1 MPAALEGEEF
11 CTLKDLIMADANQF
25 HDRMLSLGLARV
37 SEAAALASAR
47 LIGRGDEK
55 AADQAAVNAMRDQLN
70 LLDIAGVVVIGEG
83 ERDEAPML
91 FIGEE
96 VGTGKGPAVD
106 IALDPLEGT
115 TLTAKDMPNALTVI
129 AMAPRGSLLH
139 APDVYMDKLAIGP
152 GFKPGTVTMA
162 MSPSERVSMLAAAKG
177 CSTEDITVC
186 VLERPR
192 HEAMIAELRATG
204 ASIRLITD
212 GDVAG
217 VMHCAEPDKTGIDMY
232 MGSGGAPEGV
242 LAAAALKC
250 MGGQFF
256 GKLLFRNEDEKARA
270 RKAGITNFDRVYT
283 RDDLVRGEVIFAA
296 TGVTS
301 GSLLQGIRREPGWVT
316 METILMRSKTGS
328 VRRIEYRTP
337 VK

>member
-1 MPAALEGEEF
+1 
-11 CTLKDLIMADANQF
+11 MADTSEFQ
-25 HDRMLSLGLARV
+25 DRLLSLGLARV
-37 SEAAALASAR
+37 SEAAALASAN
-47 LIGRGDEK
+47 LIGRGNEK

-70 LLDIAGVVVIGEG
+70 MLDIAGVVVIGEG

-96 VGTGKGPAVD
+96 VGTGRGPAVD

-129 AMAPRGSLLH
+129 AMAPRGTLLH
-139 APDVYMDKLAIGP
+139 APDVYMEKLAVGP
-152 GFKPGTVTMA
+152 GFRRGVVTLD
-162 MSPSERVSMLAAAKG
+162 MSPAERVSALATSKG
-177 CSTEDITVC
+177 CSTRDITVC

-192 HEAMIAELRATG
+192 HEQMIEELRSTG
-204 ASIRLITD
+204 AAIRLITD

-217 VMHCAEPDKTGIDMY
+217 VMHCAEPQITGIDMY

-250 MGGQFF
+250 MGGQMF
-256 GKLLFRNEDEKARA
+256 GKLLFRNDDERARA

-283 RDDLVRGEVIFAA
+283 RDDLVTSDVIFAA
-296 TGVTS
+296 TGVTD
-301 GSLLQGIRREPGWVT
+301 GSLVAGIKREIGFIT
-316 METILMRSKTGS
+316 AETILMRSKTGS
-328 VRRIEYRTP
+328 VRRMLYRNP